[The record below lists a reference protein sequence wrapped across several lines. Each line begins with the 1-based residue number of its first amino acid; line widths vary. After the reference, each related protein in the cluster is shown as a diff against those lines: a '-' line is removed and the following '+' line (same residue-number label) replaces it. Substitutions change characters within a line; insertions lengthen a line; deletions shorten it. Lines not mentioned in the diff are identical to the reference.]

1 MGMCIGR
8 TLDNGAVVVD
18 YKITRSNTDTEGN
31 FSSEGVLLAVRTQ
44 SPRSSRTKTFHD
56 PYVVWRF
63 LDRRESGQPFQETT
77 CYGGWYYDGL
87 RAAIS
92 SFESRSCSS

>member
-1 MGMCIGR
+1 MGMYAGKA
-8 TLDNGAVVVD
+8 LENGSVVVD
-18 YKITRSNTDTEGN
+18 FKVTRSNTDIEGN
-31 FSSEGVLLAVRTQ
+31 RALDGVLLAV
-44 SPRSSRTKTFHD
+44 KTGEQAD

-63 LDRRESGQPFQETT
+63 QDFGGSTT

-92 SFESRSCSS
+92 HFEDRSGYR